1 MVKEHFFAGKCT
13 ETVQGPWRLLFFHLS
28 QKFSVSCDS
37 ISETHAWCCI
47 EFGNTAQNH
56 QICKFSGQRNCCYCI
71 DVRCKFHVCF
81 VNHDKNIFSR
91 TERNQLSQIFL
102 HDRRRSRIIRIT
114 DDQEIIAF
122 FQCFTQIIHIQNKVT
137 FFL

>member
-13 ETVQGPWRLLFFHLS
+13 KTIQRPWRLLFSHS
-28 QKFSVSCDS
+28 GEKFSVSCNA
-37 ISETHAWCCI
+37 IAETHTRSRI
-47 EFGNTAQNH
+47 KFRYTTQNH
-56 QICKFSGQRNCCYCI
+56 QICKFSGQRNRCYCI

-122 FQCFTQIIHIQNKVT
+122 FQCFTQIIHIQTKVT